1 MLFSDCLISISAAAV
16 CSFYLAHQ
24 LCENKICAMSLMAL
38 GHHGNFIAPFWKY
51 FGELGYNWWLSWIS
65 MDGRWLRGLWDI
77 LAAALPV
84 LQLNVRTSIRCCRWN
99 GVTLCLTCILLY
111 CDKLAKV
118 VSRINHHKY
127 CNLVW
132 STTVTSLLHWAS
144 AFVEPSGQ
152 CCKLKTIDVLW

>member
-1 MLFSDCLISISAAAV
+1 MSEYKWLTIEY
-16 CSFYLAHQ
+16 YLVIGKVDHKAW
-24 LCENKICAMSLMAL
+24 KKY
-38 GHHGNFIAPFWKY
+38 HGNFIAPFWKY

-111 CDKLAKV
+111 CDKLSKV

-127 CNLVW
+127 CNLVL

-152 CCKLKTIDVLW
+152 CCKLKTIDVLWWSF